1 MNIPMELYI
10 QAQSH
15 LPESGKHILAQQTTD
30 RIVVYQAYNNEIANF
45 ALANGHFGGP
55 KFSLERM
62 SWIKPGFMWMMYRSG
77 WATKPNQ
84 ERVLAIYLG
93 KERFEE
99 ILLRSVSTS
108 FHSNSQYPNREDW
121 NKALQ
126 TSDVLLQWDP
136 DHDPQGGKLE
146 RRAVQVGLRGDTLKE
161 FVTDW
166 IERIEDV
173 TKFVKDQK
181 IVFDSNEWDKLLVP
195 VETVFKPSDEQIC
208 ERIGLSIWNN

>member
-1 MNIPMELYI
+1 MNIPTELYI
-10 QAQSH
+10 QEGKCH
-15 LPESGKHILAQQTTD
+15 LPKSGKHILAHQTTD
-30 RIVVYQAYNNEIANF
+30 QIVVYQAYNNEIAEF
-45 ALANGHFGGP
+45 ALANGYFGGA

-84 ERVLAIYLG
+84 ERVLAIYLK

-108 FHSNSQYPNREDW
+108 FNSNSQYPNREDW
-121 NKALQ
+121 NKALK

-146 RRAVQVGLRGDTLKE
+146 RRAVQIGLRGETLKD
-161 FVTDW
+161 FATNW
-166 IERIEDV
+166 IEKIEDV
-173 TKFVKDQK
+173 TEFVKDQK
-181 IVFDSNEWDKLLVP
+181 IFVDSNELDKLLVP
-195 VETVFKPSDEQIC
+195 VETVFMPSDEQIC
-208 ERIGLSIWNN
+208 ERIGLSM